1 MVQMILIGLGAA
13 LCVLLL
19 GCIIG
24 TFICVKKIQKLYDDL
39 ENINPENWEEKE
51 KEEQELNYVRRQRIK
66 QRNEPRDW

>member
-24 TFICVKKIQKLYDDL
+24 TFACVRKIQHLYDDL
-39 ENINPENWEEKE
+39 ENINPENWEDE
-51 KEEQELNYVRRQRIK
+51 KEEKE
-66 QRNEPRDW
+66 E

>member
-51 KEEQELNYVRRQRIK
+51 KEE
-66 QRNEPRDW
+66 